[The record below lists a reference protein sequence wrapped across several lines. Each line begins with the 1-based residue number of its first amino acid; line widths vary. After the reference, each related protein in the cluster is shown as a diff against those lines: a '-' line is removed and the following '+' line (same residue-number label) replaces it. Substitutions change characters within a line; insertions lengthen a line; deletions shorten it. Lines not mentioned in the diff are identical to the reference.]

1 MTPASLVH
9 KPPTLLLGR
18 SWPVLV
24 ITLIAAAL
32 YASTLM
38 VTISGCDHAY
48 CLDAGEFQVALASW
62 GTVHP
67 TGYPLYML
75 LGSPFVTILRWL
87 GVSPAAGASLFSLLW
102 GLAALAGVT
111 LLLERSTGSPWLSLG
126 GGLLLA
132 TLRPFWVHGSL
143 PEVYSLSAALGVAA
157 LWLTYGLGERW
168 SDRRG
173 WLLALML
180 GLGVAHHRLLLLM
193 APAIAAYLLPAF
205 QHNPRPWRWLGIATA
220 CFLAGFA
227 PYVDILVRAW
237 AGSTWLYT
245 QIDSWR
251 DLWFTFGAGEYAGLL
266 RPDVSVASLMSSA
279 EHVTR
284 SLAEELTWPMLAASS
299 LAAGAA
305 LWARRTRALA
315 LLCMG
320 IVACFALFCLLLGQA
335 VLLEAV
341 LMVPLALLVILLAA
355 GASLAPRP
363 WPTLLGLALIGG
375 AVLLGVRNRPFV
387 QSLTRD
393 PSGLAYIARI
403 EGSDAP
409 PGAVV
414 MAPWG
419 KGYFALSYAQRVEGR
434 LSQWT
439 LVDHRAD
446 FDALTC
452 ESGKLY
458 TAADT
463 LYVCGL
469 DDFWRPRLGQVYVSS
484 AGVGVIEIAR
494 QPRRRDASEPAVSL
508 GDGIAILA
516 TEVRAIAP
524 GEMDVVV
531 WWTALA
537 QPSQGY
543 STFVHAHSDP
553 ETIAPS
559 TLLAQSDQ
567 SAPVYGWRPTN
578 SWLPDEV
585 VREDHRLTYAASGSA
600 PQRLRIGMYRQTAK
614 GEFEHLGEASLLRT
628 ARGWAWER

>member
-1 MTPASLVH
+1 MTPASLVR
-9 KPPTLLLGR
+9 KPTTLLLGR
-18 SWPVLV
+18 FWPVLLV
-24 ITLIAAAL
+24 TLIAAAL

-38 VTISGCDHAY
+38 VTISGCDHPY

-87 GVSPAAGASLFSLLW
+87 GVSPDTGASLFSLFW
-102 GLAALAGVT
+102 GLAVVAGVT
-111 LLLERSTGSPWLSLG
+111 LLLERSTGSPVLSLG
-126 GGLLLA
+126 GGLFLA

-157 LWLTYGLGERW
+157 LWLTHYLGERW

-173 WLLALML
+173 WLLALTL

-205 QHNPRPWRWLGIATA
+205 RHNPRPWRWLGIATA

-245 QIDSWR
+245 QIGSWR
-251 DLWFTFGAGEYAGLL
+251 DLWFTFSAGEYAGLL
-266 RPDVSVASLMSSA
+266 RPDVNAAALMSSA
-279 EHVTR
+279 ADVMR
-284 SLAEELTWPMLAASS
+284 SLTAELTWPMLAASS

-335 VLLEAV
+335 VFLEAV
-341 LMVPLALLVILLAA
+341 LMVPLALLVILLATS
-355 GASLAPRP
+355 ASLAPRP

-375 AVLLGVRNRPFV
+375 AILLGVRNRPFV

-393 PSGLAYIARI
+393 PSGWAYVARI

-434 LSQWT
+434 LSQWKI
-439 LVDHRAD
+439 VDHRAD
-446 FDALTC
+446 FDALTR
-452 ESGKLY
+452 ERGRLY
-458 TAADT
+458 TATDT

-469 DDFWRPRLGQVYVSS
+469 DDFWEPRLGRVYVSS
-484 AGVGVIEIAR
+484 AGAGVIEIAR
-494 QPRRRDASEPAVSL
+494 QPRRRDVGEPAV
-508 GDGIAILA
+508 
-516 TEVRAIAP
+516 
-524 GEMDVVV
+524 
-531 WWTALA
+531 
-537 QPSQGY
+537 
-543 STFVHAHSDP
+543 
-553 ETIAPS
+553 
-559 TLLAQSDQ
+559 
-567 SAPVYGWRPTN
+567 
-578 SWLPDEV
+578 
-585 VREDHRLTYAASGSA
+585 
-600 PQRLRIGMYRQTAK
+600 
-614 GEFEHLGEASLLRT
+614 
-628 ARGWAWER
+628 